1 MAALSRCPPL
11 TTWHYILPPH
21 LFVNVPLV
29 PASWVMFCTNPLRT
43 GGSSSPWRRRL
54 PPLLVALIVAAAATL
69 ISPAPTAAIQ
79 FDVAFGGQRC
89 ITEELT
95 SDTTVNGLVHVAD
108 GPSAMKVDVF
118 VSDAQGNVHYHKA
131 GAVHEAFSFKTSPA
145 PPSRYGGHEDPR
157 AATPYRVCVH
167 HASGPEDLASGYRRG
182 SSGTVPTRRVTLTL
196 TQGLTPSAREGL
208 ATRQN
213 VDMHVERVREL
224 EFQLQAVVAGIDDM
238 KAVEADVL
246 RKNDDTNLRVLW
258 YSVAAC
264 AVMIGAG
271 AYQVFYMKAFF
282 KRAKLI

>member
-1 MAALSRCPPL
+1 MAALWWCPPL

-21 LFVNVPLV
+21 LFLNVPLV
-29 PASWVMFCTNPLRT
+29 PASWVMFCTNPLRL

-54 PPLLVALIVAAAATL
+54 PPLLVALAVTAAAAL
-69 ISPAPTAAIQ
+69 ASPAPTAAIQ
-79 FDVAFGGQRC
+79 FDVAVSGQRC
-89 ITEELT
+89 FTEELT
-95 SDTTVNGLVHVAD
+95 FDTTVNGLVHVAD

-118 VSDAQGNVHYHKA
+118 VSDAMGNVHYHKA
-131 GAVHEAFSFKTSPA
+131 GAVHEAFSFNTGPP
-145 PPSRYGGHEDPR
+145 PPSRYGGHQVPR
-157 AATPYRVCVH
+157 ADTTYRVCVQ
-167 HASGPEDLASGYRRG
+167 HAPGPEDDASGYRWG
-182 SSGTVPTRRVTLTL
+182 SSGTMPTRRVTLTL

-208 ATRQN
+208 ATRKN

-224 EFQLQAVVAGIDDM
+224 EFQLQAVIAGIDDM

-271 AYQVFYMKAFF
+271 TYQVFYMKAFF